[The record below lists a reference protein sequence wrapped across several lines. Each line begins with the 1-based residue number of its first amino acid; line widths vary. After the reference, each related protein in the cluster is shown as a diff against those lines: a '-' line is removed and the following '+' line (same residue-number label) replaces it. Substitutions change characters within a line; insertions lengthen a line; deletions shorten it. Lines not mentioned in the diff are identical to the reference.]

1 MPPLRAVAP
10 PPSKRSTIS
19 VFAPLSCAAIAA
31 LAPAAPKPTT
41 RTSQRQSQC
50 SADSSST
57 TRALS
62 IGKVPSVAARSRGTV
77 ARATGDDKDGGMG
90 QGRGKARQ
98 KRDGSEKER

>member
-31 LAPAAPKPTT
+31 LAPAAPTPTT

-62 IGKVPSVAARSRGTV
+62 IGKEIGRASFRERESQSDEISVCDAPLKKKTNKQ
-77 ARATGDDKDGGMG
+77 T
-90 QGRGKARQ
+90 Q
-98 KRDGSEKER
+98 KR